1 MIATITI
8 PGLDY
13 KLLVQYINKHKI
25 LPETAEILGRVY
37 VASHGE
43 YTITAK
49 VLEGKPAVLYEVNSD
64 TVNLSKTLNAPIC
77 FFGEVGLTVVFD
89 YDKTYE

>member
-13 KLLVQYINKHKI
+13 KLLTQYINKRKI
-25 LPETAEILGRVY
+25 LPETAEIIGRVY
-37 VASHGE
+37 NASFQE

-49 VLEGKPAVLYEVNSD
+49 VLEGKPAVLYRVSSD
-64 TVNLSKTLNAPIC
+64 SVDLAKTINAPIC
-77 FFGEVGLTVVFD
+77 FFGEIGLTIVFD
-89 YDKTYE
+89 YDRTYE